1 MGVAAYW
8 RGSRA
13 ISRGIAADYGLPDPY
28 PEHRPTPRPATWG
41 DKARARA
48 EDHARRC
55 LRGAAR
61 YGLDLDPDTLARAVA
76 DRARVSL
83 DTARAAV
90 ARAMEERCS

>member
-1 MGVAAYW
+1 MD
-8 RGSRA
+8 RGE
-13 ISRGIAADYGLPDPY
+13 PDPFRPY
-28 PEHRPTPRPATWG
+28 VPTPRPATWG

-61 YGLDLDPDTLARAVA
+61 LGLELDPEVLAYAVA

-90 ARAMEERCS
+90 ALTMSEGKPTSTETP